1 MGDEAWAHLEEAAGP
16 TMSRF
21 LQIYVREPIE
31 SLLAEGEEDFGDLH
45 LSHTLGHITIVIDGE
60 TLTIDRAPAEVDAA
74 DEMPED
80 VAEQL
85 PGL

>member
-1 MGDEAWAHLEEAAGP
+1 MGNVG
-16 TMSRF
+16 
-21 LQIYVREPIE
+21 
-31 SLLAEGEEDFGDLH
+31 
-45 LSHTLGHITIVIDGE
+45 LGHITIVIDGE
-60 TLTIDRAPAEVDAA
+60 TLTIDRAPAEVDAT